1 MNKLSYYMRHMAN
14 RPTNGNGPAAPAP
27 EVHELVCDR
36 CKGRGWIS
44 RWVPFGHPDFGVPF
58 PCDCSLSAHRAEMR
72 EQLINHSNLGSLTT
86 VTFEDM
92 PHLPDDVL
100 RTAIEY
106 ADTPDRWLV
115 IRGPHR
121 SGKTRLA
128 AAIANRRMAAGNPVF
143 FIDTSDLIHQ
153 LRGAFSGDSD
163 TPSEIFERVLNA
175 EMLVLDGYAVIRP
188 TPWAQEKLHQILNH
202 RERAAAPTII
212 TLLADPGVIDP
223 FVRSRLLDRQL
234 CRTVML
240 GSDQSLGAVP
250 AALAARMTFE
260 KWDPRGNKPTAAQR
274 ESLRM
279 AYESAL
285 RYARN
290 PEGWFTLFGDVG
302 VGKTHLAVAIAV
314 RAREK
319 GIRVEYYKSAQMLDM
334 LRASYSPEPLTRTY
348 EQTFEALINVDLLV
362 LDGVGEER
370 KTEWAYEKLQQVLE
384 HRHDLTLPTVLTTTI
399 DITQTAGPIVSRIRD
414 VSTGIF
420 LRMDAPDFRIKRN
433 R

>member
-1 MNKLSYYMRHMAN
+1 MNRLSHYMQHIST
-14 RPTNGNGPAAPAP
+14 RPANGNGPVAQAQ
-27 EVHELVCDR
+27 EVDELVCDR

-44 RWVPFGHPDFGVPF
+44 HWVPFGHPDFGVAF
-58 PCDCSLSAHRAEMR
+58 PCDCALATHRAEMR
-72 EQLINHSNLGSLTT
+72 GQLIKHSNLGSLAT
-86 VTFEDM
+86 VAFEDLIG
-92 PHLPDDVL
+92 LPDDVL
-100 RTAIEY
+100 SAAIEY

-115 IRGPHR
+115 IRGPHW

-143 FIDTSDLIHQ
+143 FTDTSDLIQ
-153 LRGAFSGDSD
+153 ELRGAFSGGTD
-163 TPSEIFERVLNA
+163 TPSEIFDRALNA
-175 EMLVLDGYAVIRP
+175 EMLVLDGYGVIRQ
-188 TPWAQEKLHQILNH
+188 TPWAQEKLHKIFNH
-202 RERAAAPTII
+202 RERGAAPTII
-212 TLLADPGVIDP
+212 TLSADPGVIDP
-223 FVRSRLLDRQL
+223 FVRSRLLDKQL

-240 GSDQSLGAVP
+240 GSDQSIGAIP

-260 KWDPRGNKPTAAQR
+260 KWDSRGNKPTAPQR

-279 AYESAL
+279 AYESAY
-285 RYARN
+285 RYAHN

-314 RAREK
+314 RAREQ

-334 LRASYSPEPLTRTY
+334 LRASYSPEPLTRTF
-348 EQTFEALINVDLLV
+348 EQTFDALINVDLLV

-370 KTEWAYEKLQQVLE
+370 KTGWAYEKLQQVLE
-384 HRHDLTLPTVLTTTI
+384 HRHDLILPTVLTTTI